1 MINDPLTATPDT
13 PVNESQESK
22 DASTFRVAFL
32 ALIFLSVIAYL
43 FVLAA
48 YLVARAWNGLKWDG
62 LISLV
67 HEAGPTNVFGLPIA
81 AGAAFGIVTLFE
93 HLSSS
98 RKEAGEISFKIFGAE
113 FSGPAG
119 PTTLWLACFLT
130 LLLGIKVASEID
142 AQKAEA
148 AANRAPS
155 AVVTTRH

>member
-1 MINDPLTATPDT
+1 MIDDPSPATPT
-13 PVNESQESK
+13 APVAESQESK

-32 ALIFLSVIAYL
+32 ALIFLTVIAYL

-48 YLVARAWNGLKWDG
+48 YLVARTWKGLEWNG

-81 AGAAFGIVTLFE
+81 GGAAFGIVTLFE

-142 AQKAEA
+142 TQKSEA
-148 AANRAPS
+148 AANRASS
-155 AVVTTRH
+155 AVVATRH